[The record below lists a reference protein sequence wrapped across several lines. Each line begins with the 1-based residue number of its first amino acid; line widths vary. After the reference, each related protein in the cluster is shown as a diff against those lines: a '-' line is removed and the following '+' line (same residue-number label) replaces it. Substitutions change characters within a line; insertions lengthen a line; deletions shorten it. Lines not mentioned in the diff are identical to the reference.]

1 MGQSLTIKNN
11 YVSAPSA
18 PIQHDR
24 DPVAMLFHW
33 AETRPKSTY
42 LRQPINGVWREYSWA
57 EVADQVRRMA
67 SALQALGLKPGEVV
81 ALTGKNTAHWIIAD
95 LAISMVGGISVGIY
109 PNQASE
115 TTRYVL
121 EHSETKFL
129 FFGPLMDAQQL
140 ADGIPESV
148 KTIGFPYPEVPE
160 TDYGWDALLKEHEP
174 LQDWEPND
182 PDGVHTMIYTSG
194 TTGNPK
200 GVMLSTRATREIMGG
215 VIDRLKLGDDE
226 RFFSYLPL
234 SHIFERGVIELSSL
248 YIGAEVSFMESLD
261 KLASQLAEVAPTRF
275 YGVPVVYG
283 RIQHGILHKLPQKK
297 LERLLRIPIL
307 SGMIRKK
314 VVTGLGLQNARGVVS
329 GAAPMPEAMINWFSK
344 LGITICQGYGMSE
357 NAAYCTTNIPSENR
371 IGSVGRPMPG
381 VDIKI
386 HDKTEEVLTRSTATM
401 LGYYKNPE
409 KTAETIVDGWLHTG
423 DKGRIDKDGYL
434 YITGRIKDAFKTSK
448 GKYVDPS
455 PIEDKLAVDEAIAQ
469 ICLIGSGMKLPV
481 GIVRIESD
489 DSDADIA
496 ERLADKVE
504 ALNKT
509 LEPHER
515 VGKLF
520 LTRDEWTVED
530 GLVTPTMKIKRP
542 QLEERYRDHAEAML
556 GEEDKVI
563 WL

>member
-1 MGQSLTIKNN
+1 MGQSLTIKKN

-42 LRQPINGVWREYSWA
+42 LRQPFNGVWREYSWA

-67 SALQALGLKPGEVV
+67 AALKALGLQPGDAV
-81 ALTGKNTAHWIIAD
+81 ALTGKNTAHWIMAD
-95 LAISMVGGISVGIY
+95 LAVGMAGGISVGIY

-121 EHSETKFL
+121 EHSGTKFL
-129 FFGPLMDAQQL
+129 FFGPLLDPQQL
-140 ADGIPESV
+140 ADGIPDSV
-148 KTIGFPYPEVPE
+148 KTIGMPYPDLPE
-160 TDYGWDALLKEHEP
+160 TDYGWDALIKEHEP

-182 PDGVHTMIYTSG
+182 PDAVHTMIYTSG

-200 GVMLSTRATREIMGG
+200 GVMLTTRSARETMGG
-215 VIDRLKLGDDE
+215 VINRLEFRDDE

-234 SHIFERGVIELSSL
+234 AHIFERGVVELCSL
-248 YIGAEVSFMESLD
+248 YVGAEISFMESLD

-283 RIQHGILHKLPQKK
+283 RIQSGILEKLPQKK
-297 LERLLRIPIL
+297 MDRLLRLPII
-307 SGMIRKK
+307 SGLIRKK
-314 VVTGLGLQNARGVVS
+314 VVGGLGLQNARMVVS
-329 GAAPMPEAMINWFSK
+329 GAAPMPEAQINWFAK
-344 LGITICQGYGMSE
+344 LGVTICQGYGMSE
-357 NAAYCTTNIPSENR
+357 NSAYCTTNTPTENR
-371 IGSVGRPMPG
+371 VGSVGRPMPG
-381 VDIKI
+381 VEIKI
-386 HDKTEEVLTRSTATM
+386 DEATEEVLARSAATM
-401 LGYYKNPE
+401 LGYYKNEE
-409 KTAETIVDGWLHTG
+409 KTAETITDGWLHTG

-448 GKYVDPS
+448 GKYVDPA
-455 PIEDKLAVDEAIAQ
+455 PIEDKLATDGAIDQ

-481 GIVRIESD
+481 GIVRIDSED
-489 DSDADIA
+489 DKAEIA
-496 ERLADKVE
+496 KRLAEKVE

-542 QLEERYRDHAEAML
+542 QLEDRYRNQVEAML
-556 GEEDKVI
+556 GHDDKVV
-563 WL
+563 WF